1 MAKKIVIIG
10 AGISGLST
18 AYFLKEN
25 SAEDLD
31 ITIIEKKSTLGGN
44 INTQK
49 FDGYLVEGGPDS
61 FLSEKPWAM
70 ALCKRIGLTEEL
82 LPTNAEHQK
91 TYIYSKKKL
100 HPMPEGLIL
109 MIPTKVMPLAYSSL
123 LSIPGKIRMGL
134 ELFIPKRKSTSDES
148 FGHFVQRRLG
158 KEALNKIAEPFIAGV
173 HGGDPNKMSIKASFP
188 KFVAMEQED
197 GSLIKGMI
205 KRMANFKKMAEGKRA
220 SDNPNN
226 NEAKIRITMFM
237 SLKGGMTTL
246 VDTLLTK
253 IKDAKI
259 RTETTVTDISAS
271 DGGYTVA
278 IEGEDSIKADSVV
291 ICTPAYSASTIFRS
305 LNRSLHEKLLTIPY
319 ASTSTISMSFKRSQ
333 IKKSID
339 GFGFVVPK
347 AEGKRIIGST
357 WSSIKWAGRAPDD
370 ELLLRCFVGGSLHEK
385 LLEKTDEE
393 VMTMVLEDLKSI
405 MDIEGEPVMSRMFR
419 YKKAMPQYTIGHE
432 ERVEGIEFE
441 LKEHQGLFLTGS
453 AYHGIGISD
462 TVREAEST
470 AKKVLASL

>member
-1 MAKKIVIIG
+1 MKKVVIIG

-18 AYFLKEN
+18 AYFLKVD

-123 LSIPGKIRMGL
+123 LSLRGKIRMGL
-134 ELFIPKRKSTSDES
+134 ELFIPRRRSTSDES
-148 FGHFVQRRLG
+148 FGHFVKRRLG
-158 KEALNKIAEPFIAGV
+158 REALNKIAEPFIAGV
-173 HGGDPNKMSIKASFP
+173 HGGDPDKMSIKASFP
-188 KFVAMEQED
+188 KFVQMEEEH

-205 KRMANFKKMAEGKRA
+205 KRMASFKKMSEGRRE
-220 SDNPNN
+220 SDKDGV
-226 NEAKIRITMFM
+226 KIRTTMFM
-237 SLKGGMTTL
+237 SLRGGMSTM

-253 IKDAKI
+253 IKDVEIK
-259 RTETTVTDISAS
+259 TETTVTDIAISNN
-271 DGGYTVA
+271 GYT
-278 IEGEDSIKADSVV
+278 ISLEGEDSISADSVV

-305 LNRSLHEKLLTIPY
+305 LNRALHEKLLTIPY
-319 ASTSTISMSFKRSQ
+319 TSTSTISMSFKRSQ
-333 IKKSID
+333 IKNSID

-347 AEGKRIIGST
+347 SEGKRIIGST
-357 WSSIKWAGRAPDD
+357 WSSIKWEGRAPDD
-370 ELLLRCFVGGSLHEK
+370 ELLLRCFVGGALHED
-385 LLEKTDEE
+385 LLEGTDEE

-405 MDIEGEPVMSRMFR
+405 MDIEGEPVMRRMFR
-419 YKKAMPQYTIGHE
+419 YKKAMPQYTIGHT
-432 ERVEGIEFE
+432 ERVEGIEHE
-441 LKEHQGLFLTGS
+441 LHSYSGLFVTGS

-462 TVREAEST
+462 TVREAEDT
-470 AKKVLASL
+470 AKKVLETLKEN